1 MGKIIVADESDIRK
15 IVKDEVRD
23 LFNNYLKNEFQKLFS
38 KLMNIDDRLYKFEN
52 KLLK

>member
-1 MGKIIVADESDIRK
+1 MGKIVVADESEVRK

-23 LFNNYLKNEFQKLFS
+23 LYNNYLKNEFQKLFN

-52 KLLK
+52 MIK

>member
-23 LFNNYLKNEFQKLFS
+23 LFNNYLKNEFQNLFS
-38 KLMNIDDRLYKFEN
+38 KLMNIDDRLYKFE
-52 KLLK
+52 KMIK